1 MTSSTTLRSF
11 DPFRPLEPE
20 TRKKHL
26 AGYLEYLSDRDGSL
40 DVERRRLS
48 RRERW
53 LRELD
58 AKPVEWVGPIDL
70 DGFYEHLRETGGPD
84 IDRRT
89 VWLVATAKA
98 NLGESYGVD
107 VELSRFFRE
116 PERAASADPLY
127 LYLMLEEHYHTRI
140 LASLCRTCGIE
151 PETRLPARVQRAMI
165 HLMMYL
171 PERVRWVPILAG
183 EVLGSEVFKLLREG
197 ADMFEEQPEVAERLR
212 SLLNEV
218 WIDEVFHVAYLRAKI
233 GRWGLRAARL
243 LLPIVAWSVMRDV
256 PQLHRL
262 GWTRKSVLERI
273 RRGIEIPPGVDW
285 MAPDPG

>member
-1 MTSSTTLRSF
+1 
-11 DPFRPLEPE
+11 
-20 TRKKHL
+20 
-26 AGYLEYLSDRDGSL
+26 
-40 DVERRRLS
+40 
-48 RRERW
+48 
-53 LRELD
+53 
-58 AKPVEWVGPIDL
+58 
-70 DGFYEHLRETGGPD
+70 
-84 IDRRT
+84 
-89 VWLVATAKA
+89 
-98 NLGESYGVD
+98 
-107 VELSRFFRE
+107 
-116 PERAASADPLY
+116 
-127 LYLMLEEHYHTRI
+127 
-140 LASLCRTCGIE
+140 
-151 PETRLPARVQRAMI
+151 MI

-171 PERVRWVPILAG
+171 PERIRWVPILAG

-212 SLLNEV
+212 SLLTEV

-273 RRGIEIPPGVDW
+273 RRGIEIPPGIDW